1 MSSANQLPICR
12 HVKINGVRCK
22 NPALRSERYCY
33 FHHRTLGR
41 GARLA
46 RLQNPMPLL
55 EDANAIQ
62 VAIFRIINA
71 ILDGSLDSKKA
82 CAILYALQTASLNLK
97 RVNLSPYWR
106 DVVLEDED
114 DPHLEDPRPAQ
125 RAATALTDD
134 GSVEVP
140 RKFLPLASEQT
151 G

>member
-1 MSSANQLPICR
+1 MSSANQLPLCH
-12 HVKINGVRCK
+12 HVKTNGVRCK
-22 NPALRSERYCY
+22 NPALRGERYCY

-46 RLQNPMPLL
+46 RLQQPLPLL

-62 VAIFRIINA
+62 VAIYRVIGA

-114 DPHLEDPRPAQ
+114 DVLPDYPKPPQ
-125 RAATALTDD
+125 RAALPGGPSRDAGANDSSQQ
-134 GSVEVP
+134 SVIGELV
-140 RKFLPLASEQT
+140 
-151 G
+151 